1 MIAKPDFGAE
11 PFALGEARGVAI
23 RGELDLDAAPGVTA
37 LVDEAIRTSRGTFV
51 IDLSQLGFMDSTGLT
66 LFIRARALL
75 GQADR
80 AIAVI
85 CPPGQAR
92 RVFEAAGVADLF
104 SLFGSRE
111 EALAGGV
118 GLRESATRAV
128 HSQE

>member
-23 RGELDLDAAPGVTA
+23 RGELDLVAAPGVTA
-37 LVDEAIRTSRGTFV
+37 LVDEAIRTSKGTFV

-80 AIAVI
+80 GIAVI

-104 SLFGSRE
+104 SLFGSRD
-111 EALAGGV
+111 EAVAGGV
-118 GLRESATRAV
+118 GLPESAGRAV
-128 HSQE
+128 HTQE